1 MEALGSVKLELS
13 DKLLRASLARVHAV
27 SFDISDAVKEVYRR
41 GWPKVMD
48 HRPIELQG
56 TSGGLAGTMVIDNLN
71 GTYKEPD
78 VDISLLRFWLLI
90 GRAE

>member
-1 MEALGSVKLELS
+1 MT
-13 DKLLRASLARVHAV
+13 
-27 SFDISDAVKEVYRR
+27 FDISEAVKEIYRR

-56 TSGGLAGTMVIDNLN
+56 AAGGLAGTMVIDNLN

>member
-1 MEALGSVKLELS
+1 
-13 DKLLRASLARVHAV
+13 
-27 SFDISDAVKEVYRR
+27 
-41 GWPKVMD
+41 MD

-56 TSGGLAGTMVIDNLN
+56 TPGGLAGTMVIDNLN
-71 GTYKEPD
+71 GTFREPD